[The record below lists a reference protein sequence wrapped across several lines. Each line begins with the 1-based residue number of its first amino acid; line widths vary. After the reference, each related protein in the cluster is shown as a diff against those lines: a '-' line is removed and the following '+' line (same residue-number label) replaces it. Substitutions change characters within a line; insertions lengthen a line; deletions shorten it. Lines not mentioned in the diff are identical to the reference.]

1 MALLTPLAAL
11 TALLALLPVA
21 AVLLGQR
28 RVAAVRAVLGLSPP
42 GRRASVVRVVIASA
56 GIAVLGLAA
65 AQPALTRNANT
76 KVRKDVEALFVID
89 TSRSMA
95 ASATP
100 TSPTRLDRAADAAVR
115 LRLAIPTVASG
126 IATLTDRV
134 LPDLLPVADSDAFAA
149 VARRT
154 VQIESPPP
162 RSFSTRA
169 TTFNALGDV
178 TAGNYFVPGTS
189 KRIVV
194 LLTDGESNPVDVG
207 ELAGAFGPTGKYRFL
222 AVHLWRPKESVYDS
236 DGTAERA
243 YQPDPT
249 SADVLDNLAT
259 SLSGR
264 SFAADNLGAAT
275 AYLKALAG
283 SGATAAS
290 PARTHRTIALTPYFA
305 ALGLLLVVL
314 AVLPGQLTPRS
325 VRSFTR

>member
-1 MALLTPLAAL
+1 MSLLTPLAAL
-11 TALLALLPVA
+11 TALFALLPVG

-28 RVAAVRAVLGLSPP
+28 RVAAVRTLLGLTPP
-42 GRRASVVRVVIASA
+42 GRRASIVRVVIASA

-65 AQPALTRNANT
+65 AQPALTRKANAQ
-76 KVRKDVEALFVID
+76 VRKDVGALFVID

-126 IATLTDRV
+126 LATLTDRV

-149 VARRT
+149 VARRS

-169 TTFNALGDV
+169 TTFSALSDV

-194 LLTDGESNPVDVG
+194 LLTDGESNPVDVSS
-207 ELAGAFGPTGKYRFL
+207 LASDFGPRGKYRFV
-222 AVHLWRPKESVYDS
+222 AVHVWSPKESVFDS

-249 SADVLDNLAT
+249 SADVLDNLAG

-264 SFAADNLGAAT
+264 SFQARNLGAAT
-275 AYLKALAG
+275 AYLKKLAG
-283 SGATAAS
+283 SGPTAAS
-290 PARTHRTIALTPYFA
+290 PARIHRTIALTPYFA
-305 ALGLLLVVL
+305 LIGLLLVVL
-314 AVLPGQLTPRS
+314 AVLPGQLAPRS